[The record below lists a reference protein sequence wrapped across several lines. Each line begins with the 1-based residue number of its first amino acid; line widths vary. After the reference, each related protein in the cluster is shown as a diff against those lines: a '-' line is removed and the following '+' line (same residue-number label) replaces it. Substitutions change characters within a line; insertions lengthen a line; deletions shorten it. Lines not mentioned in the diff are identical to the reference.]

1 MEVKRTD
8 FVLDP
13 CHAMAAD
20 NNDDADRRNRVPV
33 NTNRSRSPFTPTVHS
48 APPNG
53 PSRNHDAIRSM
64 ANPRRSRPPGDH
76 PIIPRTVHDDFG
88 DCHHAPPSEMAV
100 CCGARWRRLRLRRCR
115 CRRRRRRTTVE
126 SVRHVLLPRIG
137 LPRAAQARGP
147 HVQISPPLRVRRSRR
162 IVGFVRE
169 KLSREP
175 PGGG

>member
-48 APPNG
+48 APPNS

-64 ANPRRSRPPGDH
+64 ANPRRSRRPGDHH

-88 DCHHAPPSEMAV
+88 DRHHAQASEMAV
-100 CCGARWRRLRLRRCR
+100 CGARWRRLR
-115 CRRRRRRTTVE
+115 
-126 SVRHVLLPRIG
+126 I
-137 LPRAAQARGP
+137 
-147 HVQISPPLRVRRSRR
+147 
-162 IVGFVRE
+162 
-169 KLSREP
+169 
-175 PGGG
+175 